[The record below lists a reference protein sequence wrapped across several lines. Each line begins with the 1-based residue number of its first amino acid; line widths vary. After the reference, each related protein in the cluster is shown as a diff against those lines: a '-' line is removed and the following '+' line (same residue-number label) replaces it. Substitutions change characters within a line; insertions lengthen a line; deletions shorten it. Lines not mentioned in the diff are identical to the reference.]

1 MSLKKIF
8 FIELLSGI
16 IFMSFPV
23 LCFFIHITTVV
34 LDIAYVIY
42 FLVFMFFV
50 NFFERKK
57 QTKDEKDWAICR
69 VAFGLSAILPFVLLI
84 LGFFFGNNFKTHT
97 GQSFM
102 QFLPIF
108 LIPFWL
114 LLHSILG
121 LNMLNLGWAEN
132 DITKFRKSIIELFN
146 SDSYL
151 EIKQSFFIL
160 MIVVGIFFLGFA
172 YFQIHVGRLFT
183 FLYPIV
189 MIIYVY
195 DYKSKTRNKKKRKFN
210 EREKYFLYKTIS
222 IATFFLFVLLFI
234 LFWLGNV
241 KLFGHL
247 LNEMWGMLV
256 FPLFFSLWGVT
267 GLVMLKKKSA
277 IN

>member
-1 MSLKKIF
+1 MNLKKIF
-8 FIELLSGI
+8 FIELISGI

-23 LCFFIHITTVV
+23 LCFFIHISTLV

-50 NFFERKK
+50 NFFEREK
-57 QTKDEKDWAICR
+57 QTQNEKDWAICK
-69 VAFGLSAILPFVLLI
+69 VAFGLSSILPLALLI
-84 LGFFFGNNFKTHT
+84 IGFFFGNDIKTHT

-108 LIPFWL
+108 LIPLWL

-132 DITKFRKSIIELFN
+132 DITKFRKSIFELFN
-146 SDSYL
+146 SDSYI
-151 EIKQSFFIL
+151 EIKRSFFIL
-160 MIVVGIFFLGFA
+160 NIAVGIFFLGFA
-172 YFQIHVGRLFT
+172 YFQIREGRLFT
-183 FLYPIV
+183 FLYPLLLIV
-189 MIIYVY
+189 YVY

-210 EREKYFLYKTIS
+210 EREQNFLYKTIS
-222 IATFFLFVLLFI
+222 IATFFLFILLFI
-234 LFWLGNV
+234 LFWLGNL

-256 FPLFFSLWGVT
+256 FPLFFSLWGVI